1 MAKTRYKSSTFD
13 CTLCKTDE
21 LSCGNIG
28 CQSFERHMTNKK
40 HCDNLKLI
48 KESFIFVIRT
58 EPALNQRQ
66 EGSSSSTVR

>member
-1 MAKTRYKSSTFD
+1 
-13 CTLCKTDE
+13 
-21 LSCGNIG
+21 
-28 CQSFERHMTNKK
+28 MTNKK

-66 EGSSSSTVR
+66 EGSSSGGSRIFLTGGDHR

>member
-13 CTLCKTDE
+13 CTLCTTDE

-58 EPALNQRQ
+58 EP
-66 EGSSSSTVR
+66 VR